1 MPAVADTRLL
11 LELEFPADEGSRDR
25 VRALFRNELASRLI
39 TPSVVLSESMK
50 VAGGR
55 MRGSAARARINQ
67 FKGRGMRVVPIDEGD
82 AVEAGRLML
91 SSRGAPVAD
100 ALIASFVVA
109 GEAEYVITDDPHFRE
124 PGAKSKWF

>member
-11 LELEFPADEGSRDR
+11 LELEFPADEESRDR

-39 TPSVVLSESMK
+39 APSVVLSEFMK

-55 MRGSAARARINQ
+55 MGESAARARIGQ
-67 FKGRGMRVVPIDEGD
+67 FKERGMRVVPIDEGH
-82 AVEAGRLML
+82 ALEAGRLML
-91 SSRGAPVAD
+91 SSRGSPVAD

-109 GEAEYVITDDPHFRE
+109 GEAEYVVTDDPHFRE
-124 PGAKSKWF
+124 LGARSKWF